1 MGMAEGTR
9 RMKFLSGWV
18 VLAATVLWLSGCAIT
33 LGARFDSSQIVKI
46 KEGVT
51 TQSQIK
57 EMMGEP
63 ASDGMKDGNPL
74 WTYIYAR
81 VPLLGGVARGT
92 VVSIE
97 FDERGVV
104 ESYSYIPY

>member
-1 MGMAEGTR
+1 MGMTVGEKG
-9 RMKFLSGWV
+9 MKFQSGWV
-18 VLAATVLWLSGCAIT
+18 VLVASVLWISGCAIT
-33 LGARFDSSQIVKI
+33 LGARFDASQITKI

-51 TQSQIK
+51 TQRQIK

-81 VPLLGGVARGT
+81 VPVWGGETKGKIVT
-92 VVSIE
+92 IE
-97 FDERGVV
+97 FDEKGVV